1 MASGMRKHTAS
12 IAFVLAASVAA
23 IGCGDNADTP
33 PNNSGIEQARS
44 ALARIENPTIS
55 DADRTAFAN
64 GQRTFALDAYRIL
77 AGRPGNVVY
86 SPHSVQVAL
95 AMTSAGARGTTA
107 SQMETALH
115 FGLPQ
120 ERLHAAFNAL
130 DRDLAQRAT
139 RPLEGTG
146 QRFRLRSAN
155 ALWGQRGYTFLAPF
169 LDTLAQHYGAGMN
182 LVDFMGDADGSRL
195 RINRWVSDQTEARIP
210 NLLPM
215 GSVTPLTRLVLTN
228 AVYFNASWQT
238 PFEASRTAP
247 ATFTGLDDATRSVP
261 MMNRA
266 LETRYAEVDGVQA
279 VELPYVGGDV
289 SMLLVLPPAGRF
301 TEVEQG
307 LTAARL
313 DALVNGLQTHIV
325 DLRVPTF
332 SFRTQASLKML
343 LQSLG
348 MTDAF
353 TALADLSGINGAR
366 DLYVQD
372 VVHEGFIAVNEQGTE
387 AAAATAV
394 IAGTTSVPQP
404 ATFHAVRPF
413 LFALRDNPTGT
424 LLFVGRVVAP

>member
-1 MASGMRKHTAS
+1 MRKHTAS

-182 LVDFMGDADGSRL
+182 LVDFMGDADGSRPCRPTKSAVPAGSSSLPKACCL
-195 RINRWVSDQTEARIP
+195 RSLRGVVLHCTHRRLRRAAQM
-210 NLLPM
+210 LQLPPK
-215 GSVTPLTRLVLTN
+215 GPLHT
-228 AVYFNASWQT
+228 
-238 PFEASRTAP
+238 
-247 ATFTGLDDATRSVP
+247 
-261 MMNRA
+261 
-266 LETRYAEVDGVQA
+266 
-279 VELPYVGGDV
+279 
-289 SMLLVLPPAGRF
+289 PPAGVVLHCTHRRLRRGPHRAPP
-301 TEVEQG
+301 TP
-307 LTAARL
+307 AARL
-313 DALVNGLQTHIV
+313 LNLENRPAHRPRGCQTS
-325 DLRVPTF
+325 P
-332 SFRTQASLKML
+332 
-343 LQSLG
+343 
-348 MTDAF
+348 
-353 TALADLSGINGAR
+353 
-366 DLYVQD
+366 
-372 VVHEGFIAVNEQGTE
+372 
-387 AAAATAV
+387 
-394 IAGTTSVPQP
+394 SVPRHP
-404 ATFHAVRPF
+404 PERLLNLIRNRLRRPGRFTNLSDGLRHPPGRFLNLSSAVGTR
-413 LFALRDNPTGT
+413 LRGC
-424 LLFVGRVVAP
+424 

>member
-1 MASGMRKHTAS
+1 MRQHLASA
-12 IAFVLAASVAA
+12 AFVCTTALGLF
-23 IGCGDNADTP
+23 GCGDSAETP
-33 PNNSGIEQARS
+33 NGDGGVEQARS
-44 ALARIENPTIS
+44 SLARVENPVVS
-55 DADRTAFAN
+55 DADRTAFAA
-64 GQRTFALDAYRIL
+64 GQRTFALDAYRLL
-77 AGRPGNVVY
+77 AARPGNVVF

-107 SQMETALH
+107 SQMETALR

-130 DRDLAQRAT
+130 DRDLARRAM
-139 RPLEGTG
+139 RPVEGAG
-146 QRFRLRSAN
+146 QRFRFRSAN

-169 LDTLAQHYGAGMN
+169 LDTLAQHYGAGVN
-182 LVDFMGDADGSRL
+182 LVDFLGDADGSRL

-210 NLLPM
+210 DLLPM

-238 PFEASRTAP
+238 PFETRRTAP
-247 ATFTGLDDATRSVP
+247 AAFTGLDNATRDVP
-261 MMNRA
+261 MMNAA
-266 LETRYAEVDGVQA
+266 LEARYAEVDGVQA

-313 DALVNGLQTHIV
+313 DALVGALGTHSV
-325 DLRVPTF
+325 SLRVPSF

-353 TALADLSGINGAR
+353 TAMADLSGINGAR
-366 DLYVQD
+366 DLSVQD

-394 IAGTTSVPQP
+394 IVGTTSVPEP